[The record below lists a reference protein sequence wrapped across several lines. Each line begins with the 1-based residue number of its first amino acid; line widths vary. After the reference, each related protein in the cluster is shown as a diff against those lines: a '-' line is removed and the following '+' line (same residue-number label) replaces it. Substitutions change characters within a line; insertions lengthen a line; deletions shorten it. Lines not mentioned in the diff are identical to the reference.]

1 MAKKPQ
7 LPPFEKVIITSN
19 VLRGGAIYLP
29 YVLAEAHELVIGVLL
44 FK

>member
-19 VLRGGAIYLP
+19 VLRGGATYLP
-29 YVLAEAHELVIGVLL
+29 YVLIEAHELVIGMLL

>member
-7 LPPFEKVIITSN
+7 LPPFVIITSN
-19 VLRGGAIYLP
+19 VLRGGATYLP
-29 YVLAEAHELVIGVLL
+29 YVLIKAHELVIRMLL

>member
-19 VLRGGAIYLP
+19 VLRGGATYLP
-29 YVLAEAHELVIGVLL
+29 YVLIKAHELVIRMLL